1 MGSVGW
7 AKDEGGQEKGSTS
20 HSPSSWRWWCHTN
33 TWVQIYVKIFAQKC
47 KNENTFVIFFH
58 PQVIVVLGRLQE
70 LLTMVK
76 LPKQVNSGSWNFSY
90 ELTRRWFL
98 ISFWKAELSAEM
110 EKTESDLKTELA
122 TDFVRCGRYISY
134 FSVGTFPIHFPINC
148 SGYISY
154 FLLDTFPCF
163 CWIHFLF
170 FQ

>member
-1 MGSVGW
+1 MCSWLMEELDEWGLLDEPRTKEVRRKVQHLIHGHLEDDDATPIHGW
-7 AKDEGGQEKGSTS
+7 KSF
-20 HSPSSWRWWCHTN
+20 
-33 TWVQIYVKIFAQKC
+33 KIFAQKC

-110 EKTESDLKTELA
+110 EKTESDLKTEL
-122 TDFVRCGRYISY
+122 VRCGRYIS
-134 FSVGTFPIHFPINC
+134 FFRSV
-148 SGYISY
+148 
-154 FLLDTFPCF
+154 
-163 CWIHFLF
+163 HFLYI